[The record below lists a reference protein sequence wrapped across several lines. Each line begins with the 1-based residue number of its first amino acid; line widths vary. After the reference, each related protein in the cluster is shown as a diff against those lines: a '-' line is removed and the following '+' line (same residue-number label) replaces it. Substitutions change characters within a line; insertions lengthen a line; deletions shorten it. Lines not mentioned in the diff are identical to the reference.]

1 MGASASLIRMLFF
14 PLECLFV
21 PCFNE
26 FIWLAPKRKG
36 GYSASAGHL
45 NNNLYL
51 WLMAMEISFWI
62 GRQGRNLTRISSRP
76 WSHGETFM
84 GAFKMTIIFLP
95 WDSDQFYLLEPNI
108 VLDDLYSLVYFLELL
123 FLLSFFRFCIFFG
136 FQYLIYHI
144 CFYISSM
151 RLSCFPV

>member
-1 MGASASLIRMLFF
+1 
-14 PLECLFV
+14 
-21 PCFNE
+21 
-26 FIWLAPKRKG
+26 
-36 GYSASAGHL
+36 
-45 NNNLYL
+45 
-51 WLMAMEISFWI
+51 
-62 GRQGRNLTRISSRP
+62 
-76 WSHGETFM
+76 M